1 MQLYAKKNLK
11 GDIFQMAK
19 NKPVLTPEELEAKN
33 ARKEEKRKIFGETFF
48 KSLAVLMSIVLVY
61 SIVYIAFGQG
71 TTIEQKVVTQG
82 ASNTG
87 NSGAAQ
93 GGSSAGGS
101 TAGGA
106 TTNTGTSS
114 DAPASD
120 ASEAKTIA
128 DALNNATKTVVD
140 SKAGYD
146 WARKCEYTTPIDV
159 GNATGTLNKVIHMVD
174 ENADLN
180 SVVGGFLGVGD
191 KNLTI
196 KKGEDA
202 AAAIDYH
209 GKNYALKATSL
220 KPEDLKGLKVDGDSF
235 EFTLDNVTTPAKD
248 GSNSL
253 SRFTNDII
261 TKDEVEAEIKAQVS
275 VVTVNSLDGEYT
287 NIKVKGKITDG
298 KLVSLEYET
307 STSAKL
313 ALKALGIG
321 INGSGAIHTTASYKN
336 FVY

>member
-1 MQLYAKKNLK
+1 
-11 GDIFQMAK
+11 MAK

-71 TTIEQKVVTQG
+71 TTIEQKVVKQG
-82 ASNTG
+82 TSNAG

-101 TAGGA
+101 TAGG
-106 TTNTGTSS
+106 TTSNTGTSS

-120 ASEAKTIA
+120 ASEAKTVA
-128 DALNNATKTVVD
+128 DALNSATKNVVD

>member
-1 MQLYAKKNLK
+1 
-11 GDIFQMAK
+11 MAK

-82 ASNTG
+82 TSNG
-87 NSGAAQ
+87 VAAQ
-93 GGSSAGGS
+93 GGSSIGGN

-106 TTNTGTSS
+106 ASNTGTSS

-120 ASEAKTIA
+120 ASEAKTVA
-128 DALNNATKTVVD
+128 DALNSATKAVVD

-159 GNATGTLNKVIHMVD
+159 GNATATLNKVIHMVD

-191 KNLTI
+191 KKLTI

-209 GKNYALKATSL
+209 GTNYALKATSL

-287 NIKVKGKITDG
+287 NIKVKGTITDG

>member
-1 MQLYAKKNLK
+1 
-11 GDIFQMAK
+11 MAK

-48 KSLAVLMSIVLVY
+48 KSLAVLMSIVLVS

-82 ASNTG
+82 TSNTG
-87 NSGAAQ
+87 NGGAAQ
-93 GGSSAGGS
+93 GGSITGGN
-101 TAGGA
+101 TVGGA
-106 TTNTGTSS
+106 TSNTGTSS

-120 ASEAKTIA
+120 ASEAKTVA
-128 DALNNATKTVVD
+128 DALNSATKAVVD

-159 GNATGTLNKVIHMVD
+159 GNATDTLNKVIHMVD
-174 ENADLN
+174 KNADLN

-191 KNLTI
+191 KKLTI

-209 GKNYALKATSL
+209 GTNYAIKATSL

-275 VVTVNSLDGEYT
+275 VVTVNSLDGEYR
-287 NIKVKGKITDG
+287 NIKIKGTITDG
-298 KLVSLEYET
+298 KLVCLEYET

>member
-1 MQLYAKKNLK
+1 
-11 GDIFQMAK
+11 MAK

-71 TTIEQKVVTQG
+71 TTIEQKVVKQG
-82 ASNTG
+82 TSNAG

-101 TAGGA
+101 TAGG
-106 TTNTGTSS
+106 TTSNKGTSS

-120 ASEAKTIA
+120 ASEAKTVA
-128 DALNNATKTVVD
+128 DALNSATKNVVD

>member
-1 MQLYAKKNLK
+1 
-11 GDIFQMAK
+11 MAK

-82 ASNTG
+82 TSNTG
-87 NSGAAQ
+87 NGGAAQ
-93 GGSSAGGS
+93 GSSSTGGN

-106 TTNTGTSS
+106 TSNTGTSS

-120 ASEAKTIA
+120 ASEAKTVA
-128 DALNNATKTVVD
+128 DALNSATKAVVD
-140 SKAGYD
+140 SKAGY
-146 WARKCEYTTPIDV
+146 V

-191 KNLTI
+191 KKLTI

-209 GKNYALKATSL
+209 GTNYALKATSL

-287 NIKVKGKITDG
+287 NIKVKGTITDG

>member
-1 MQLYAKKNLK
+1 
-11 GDIFQMAK
+11 MAK

-82 ASNTG
+82 TSNAGT
-87 NSGAAQ
+87 SGAAQ

-101 TAGGA
+101 TAGG
-106 TTNTGTSS
+106 TTSNTGTSS

-120 ASEAKTIA
+120 ASEAKTVA
-128 DALNNATKTVVD
+128 DALNSATKKVVD

-209 GKNYALKATSL
+209 GANYALKATSL

>member
-1 MQLYAKKNLK
+1 
-11 GDIFQMAK
+11 MAK

-82 ASNTG
+82 TSNG
-87 NSGAAQ
+87 VAAQ
-93 GGSSAGGS
+93 GGSSIGGN

-106 TTNTGTSS
+106 ASNTGTSS

-120 ASEAKTIA
+120 ASEAKTVA
-128 DALNNATKTVVD
+128 DALNSATKAVVD

-159 GNATGTLNKVIHMVD
+159 GNATATLNKVIHMVD

-191 KNLTI
+191 KKLTI

-209 GKNYALKATSL
+209 GTNYALKATSL

-261 TKDEVEAEIKAQVS
+261 TKDEVEAEIKAQVQ

-287 NIKVKGKITDG
+287 NIKVKGTITDG

>member
-1 MQLYAKKNLK
+1 
-11 GDIFQMAK
+11 MAK
-19 NKPVLTPEELEAKN
+19 SKPVLTPEELEAKN

-82 ASNTG
+82 TSNTG
-87 NSGAAQ
+87 NGGAAQ
-93 GGSSAGGS
+93 GGSSIGGN

-106 TTNTGTSS
+106 TSNTGTSS

-120 ASEAKTIA
+120 ASEAKTVA
-128 DALNNATKTVVD
+128 DALNSATKAVVD

-159 GNATGTLNKVIHMVD
+159 GNATATLNKVIHMVD

-191 KNLTI
+191 KKLTI

-209 GKNYALKATSL
+209 GTNYALKATSL

-287 NIKVKGKITDG
+287 NIKVKGTITDG

>member
-1 MQLYAKKNLK
+1 
-11 GDIFQMAK
+11 MAK

-82 ASNTG
+82 TSNTG

-120 ASEAKTIA
+120 ASEAKTVA
-128 DALNNATKTVVD
+128 DALNSATKTVVD

-159 GNATGTLNKVIHMVD
+159 GNATATLNKVIHMVD

-287 NIKVKGKITDG
+287 NIKVKGTITDG

>member
-1 MQLYAKKNLK
+1 
-11 GDIFQMAK
+11 MAK

-82 ASNTG
+82 TSNTG
-87 NSGAAQ
+87 NGGAAQ
-93 GGSSAGGS
+93 VGSSTGGN

-106 TTNTGTSS
+106 TSNTGTSS

-120 ASEAKTIA
+120 ASEAKTVA
-128 DALNNATKTVVD
+128 DALNSATKAVVD

-146 WARKCEYTTPIDV
+146 WVRKCEYTTPIDV
-159 GNATGTLNKVIHMVD
+159 GNATATLNKVIHMVD

-191 KNLTI
+191 KKLTI

-209 GKNYALKATSL
+209 GTNYALKATSL

-287 NIKVKGKITDG
+287 NIKVKGTITDG

>member
-1 MQLYAKKNLK
+1 
-11 GDIFQMAK
+11 MAK

-82 ASNTG
+82 TSNTG

-106 TTNTGTSS
+106 TSNTGTSS

-120 ASEAKTIA
+120 ASEAKTVA
-128 DALNNATKTVVD
+128 DALNSATKAVVD

-146 WARKCEYTTPIDV
+146 WARNCSYTTPIDV
-159 GNATGTLNKVIHMVD
+159 GNATSTLNRVIHMVD

-209 GKNYALKATSL
+209 GTNYALKATSL

-287 NIKVKGKITDG
+287 NIKVKGTITDG

>member
-1 MQLYAKKNLK
+1 
-11 GDIFQMAK
+11 MAK

-82 ASNTG
+82 TSNTG
-87 NSGAAQ
+87 NGGAAQ
-93 GGSSAGGS
+93 GGSSTGGN

-106 TTNTGTSS
+106 TSNTGTSS

-120 ASEAKTIA
+120 ASEAKTVA
-128 DALNNATKTVVD
+128 DALNNATKAVVD

-159 GNATGTLNKVIHMVD
+159 GNATDTLNKVIHMVD
-174 ENADLN
+174 KNADLN

-191 KNLTI
+191 KKLTI

-209 GKNYALKATSL
+209 GTNYALKATSL

-261 TKDEVEAEIKAQVS
+261 TKDEVEAEIKAQVQ

-287 NIKVKGKITDG
+287 NIKVKGTITDG

>member
-1 MQLYAKKNLK
+1 
-11 GDIFQMAK
+11 MAK

-82 ASNTG
+82 TSNTG
-87 NSGAAQ
+87 NGGAAQ
-93 GGSSAGGS
+93 GGSSIGGN

-106 TTNTGTSS
+106 TSNTGTSS

-120 ASEAKTIA
+120 ASEAKTVA
-128 DALNNATKTVVD
+128 DALNSATKAVVD

-159 GNATGTLNKVIHMVD
+159 GNATDTLNKVIHMVD
-174 ENADLN
+174 KNADLN

-191 KNLTI
+191 KKLTI

-209 GKNYALKATSL
+209 GTNYALKATSL

-287 NIKVKGKITDG
+287 NIKIKGTITDG

>member
-1 MQLYAKKNLK
+1 
-11 GDIFQMAK
+11 MAK

-87 NSGAAQ
+87 NGGAAQ
-93 GGSSAGGS
+93 GGSITGGN
-101 TAGGA
+101 TVGGA
-106 TTNTGTSS
+106 TSNTGTSS

-120 ASEAKTIA
+120 ASEAKTVA
-128 DALNNATKTVVD
+128 DALNSATKAVVD

-159 GNATGTLNKVIHMVD
+159 GNATATLNKVIHMVD

-191 KNLTI
+191 KKLTI

-209 GKNYALKATSL
+209 GTNYALKATSL

-287 NIKVKGKITDG
+287 NIKVKGTITDG

>member
-1 MQLYAKKNLK
+1 
-11 GDIFQMAK
+11 MAK

-82 ASNTG
+82 VSNTG

-106 TTNTGTSS
+106 TSNTGTSS

-120 ASEAKTIA
+120 ASEAKTVA
-128 DALNNATKTVVD
+128 DALNSATKAVVD

-146 WARKCEYTTPIDV
+146 WARNCSYTTPIDV
-159 GNATGTLNKVIHMVD
+159 GNATSTLNKVIHMVD

-209 GKNYALKATSL
+209 GTNYALKATSL

-287 NIKVKGKITDG
+287 NIKVKGTITDG

>member
-1 MQLYAKKNLK
+1 
-11 GDIFQMAK
+11 MAK

-87 NSGAAQ
+87 NGGAAQ
-93 GGSSAGGS
+93 GGSITGGN
-101 TAGGA
+101 TVGGA
-106 TTNTGTSS
+106 TSNTGTSS

-120 ASEAKTIA
+120 ASEAKTVA
-128 DALNNATKTVVD
+128 DALNSATKAVVD

-191 KNLTI
+191 KKLTI

-209 GKNYALKATSL
+209 GTNYALKATSL

-261 TKDEVEAEIKAQVS
+261 TKDEVEAEIKAQVQ

-287 NIKVKGKITDG
+287 NIKVKGTITDG

>member
-1 MQLYAKKNLK
+1 
-11 GDIFQMAK
+11 MAK

-82 ASNTG
+82 TSNTG
-87 NSGAAQ
+87 NGGAAQ
-93 GGSSAGGS
+93 GGSSTGGN

-106 TTNTGTSS
+106 TSNTGTSS

-120 ASEAKTIA
+120 ASEAKTVA
-128 DALNNATKTVVD
+128 DALNSATKAVVD

-159 GNATGTLNKVIHMVD
+159 GNATATLNKVIHMVD

-191 KNLTI
+191 KKLTI

-209 GKNYALKATSL
+209 GTNYALKATSL

-261 TKDEVEAEIKAQVS
+261 TKDEVEAEIKAQVQ

-287 NIKVKGKITDG
+287 NIKVKGTITDG

>member
-1 MQLYAKKNLK
+1 
-11 GDIFQMAK
+11 MAK

-82 ASNTG
+82 TSNTG
-87 NSGAAQ
+87 NGGAAQ
-93 GGSSAGGS
+93 GGSITGGN
-101 TAGGA
+101 TVGGA
-106 TTNTGTSS
+106 TSNTGTSS

-120 ASEAKTIA
+120 ASEAKTVA
-128 DALNNATKTVVD
+128 DALNSATKAVVD

-159 GNATGTLNKVIHMVD
+159 GNATDTLNKVIHMVD
-174 ENADLN
+174 KNADLN

-191 KNLTI
+191 KKLTI

-209 GKNYALKATSL
+209 GTNYAIKATSL

-287 NIKVKGKITDG
+287 NIKVKGTITDG

>member
-1 MQLYAKKNLK
+1 
-11 GDIFQMAK
+11 MAK

-82 ASNTG
+82 TSNTG
-87 NSGAAQ
+87 NGGAAQ
-93 GGSSAGGS
+93 GGSSIGGN

-106 TTNTGTSS
+106 TSNTGTSS

-120 ASEAKTIA
+120 ASEAKTVA
-128 DALNNATKTVVD
+128 DALNSATKAVVD

-159 GNATGTLNKVIHMVD
+159 GNATDTLNKVIHMVD
-174 ENADLN
+174 KNADLN

-191 KNLTI
+191 KKLTI

-209 GKNYALKATSL
+209 GTNYALKATSL

-261 TKDEVEAEIKAQVS
+261 TKDEVEAEIKAQVQ

-287 NIKVKGKITDG
+287 NIKVKGTITDG

>member
-1 MQLYAKKNLK
+1 
-11 GDIFQMAK
+11 MAK

-71 TTIEQKVVTQG
+71 TTIEQKVVTQDT
-82 ASNTG
+82 SNTG
-87 NSGAAQ
+87 NGGAAQ
-93 GGSSAGGS
+93 GGSSTGGN

-106 TTNTGTSS
+106 TSNTGTSS

-120 ASEAKTIA
+120 ASEAKTVA
-128 DALNNATKTVVD
+128 DALNSATKAVVD

-191 KNLTI
+191 KKLTI

-209 GKNYALKATSL
+209 GTNYALKATSL

-261 TKDEVEAEIKAQVS
+261 TKDEVEAEIKALVS

-287 NIKVKGKITDG
+287 NIKVKGTITDG

>member
-1 MQLYAKKNLK
+1 
-11 GDIFQMAK
+11 MAK

-82 ASNTG
+82 TSNTG
-87 NSGAAQ
+87 NGGAAQ
-93 GGSSAGGS
+93 GGSSTGGN

-106 TTNTGTSS
+106 TSNTGTSS

-120 ASEAKTIA
+120 ASEAKTVA
-128 DALNNATKTVVD
+128 DALNSATKAVVD

-159 GNATGTLNKVIHMVD
+159 GNATDTLNKVIHMVD
-174 ENADLN
+174 KNADLN

-191 KNLTI
+191 KKLTI

-209 GKNYALKATSL
+209 GTNYALKATSL

-287 NIKVKGKITDG
+287 NIKIKGTITDG

>member
-1 MQLYAKKNLK
+1 
-11 GDIFQMAK
+11 MAK

-82 ASNTG
+82 TSNG
-87 NSGAAQ
+87 VAAQ
-93 GGSSAGGS
+93 GGSSIGGN

-106 TTNTGTSS
+106 TSNTGTSS

-120 ASEAKTIA
+120 ASEAKTVA
-128 DALNNATKTVVD
+128 DALNSATKAVVD

-159 GNATGTLNKVIHMVD
+159 GNATDTLNKVIHMVD
-174 ENADLN
+174 KNADLN

-191 KNLTI
+191 KKLTI

-209 GKNYALKATSL
+209 GTNYALKATSL

-261 TKDEVEAEIKAQVS
+261 TKDEVEAEIKAQVQ

-287 NIKVKGKITDG
+287 NIKVKGTITDG

>member
-1 MQLYAKKNLK
+1 
-11 GDIFQMAK
+11 MAK

-82 ASNTG
+82 TSNTG
-87 NSGAAQ
+87 NGGAAQ
-93 GGSSAGGS
+93 GGSSTGGN

-106 TTNTGTSS
+106 TSNTGTSS

-120 ASEAKTIA
+120 ASEAKTVA
-128 DALNNATKTVVD
+128 DALNSATKAVVD

-159 GNATGTLNKVIHMVD
+159 GNATDTLNKVIHMVD
-174 ENADLN
+174 KNADLN

-191 KNLTI
+191 KKLTI

-209 GKNYALKATSL
+209 GTNYALKATSL
-220 KPEDLKGLKVDGDSF
+220 KPEDIKGLKVDGDSF

-287 NIKVKGKITDG
+287 NIKIKGTITDG

>member
-1 MQLYAKKNLK
+1 
-11 GDIFQMAK
+11 MAK

-71 TTIEQKVVTQG
+71 TTIEQKVVKQG
-82 ASNTG
+82 TSNAG

-101 TAGGA
+101 TAGG
-106 TTNTGTSS
+106 TTSNKGTSS

-120 ASEAKTIA
+120 ASEAKTVA
-128 DALNNATKTVVD
+128 DALNSATKNVVD

-202 AAAIDYH
+202 ASAIDYH

>member
-1 MQLYAKKNLK
+1 
-11 GDIFQMAK
+11 MAK

-71 TTIEQKVVTQG
+71 TTIEQKVVKQG
-82 ASNTG
+82 ISNAG

-101 TAGGA
+101 TAGG
-106 TTNTGTSS
+106 TTSNKGTSS

-120 ASEAKTIA
+120 TSEAKTVA
-128 DALNNATKTVVD
+128 EALNSATKNVVD

-287 NIKVKGKITDG
+287 NIKVKGTITDG

>member
-1 MQLYAKKNLK
+1 
-11 GDIFQMAK
+11 MAK

-71 TTIEQKVVTQG
+71 TTIEQKVVKQG
-82 ASNTG
+82 TSNAG

-93 GGSSAGGS
+93 GGSSAGGN
-101 TAGGA
+101 TAGG
-106 TTNTGTSS
+106 TTSNTGTSS

-120 ASEAKTIA
+120 ASEAKTVA
-128 DALNNATKTVVD
+128 DALNSATKKVVD

-146 WARKCEYTTPIDV
+146 WVRKCEYTTPIDV

>member
-1 MQLYAKKNLK
+1 
-11 GDIFQMAK
+11 MAK

-82 ASNTG
+82 TSNTG
-87 NSGAAQ
+87 NGGAAQ
-93 GGSSAGGS
+93 GGSSTGGN

-106 TTNTGTSS
+106 TSNTGTSS

-120 ASEAKTIA
+120 ASEAKTVA
-128 DALNNATKTVVD
+128 DALNSATKAVVD

-159 GNATGTLNKVIHMVD
+159 GNATATLNKVIHMVD
-174 ENADLN
+174 KNADLN

-191 KNLTI
+191 KKLTI

-209 GKNYALKATSL
+209 GTNYALKATSL

-287 NIKVKGKITDG
+287 NIKVKGTITDG

>member
-1 MQLYAKKNLK
+1 
-11 GDIFQMAK
+11 MAK

-82 ASNTG
+82 TSNTG
-87 NSGAAQ
+87 NGGAAQ
-93 GGSSAGGS
+93 GGSSTGGN

-106 TTNTGTSS
+106 TSNTGTSS

-120 ASEAKTIA
+120 ASEAKTVA
-128 DALNNATKTVVD
+128 DALNSATKAVVD

-159 GNATGTLNKVIHMVD
+159 GNATDTLNKVIHMVD
-174 ENADLN
+174 KNADLN

-191 KNLTI
+191 KKLTI

-209 GKNYALKATSL
+209 GTNYAIKATSL

-275 VVTVNSLDGEYT
+275 SAVTVNSLDGEYT
-287 NIKVKGKITDG
+287 NIKVKGTITEG

>member
-1 MQLYAKKNLK
+1 
-11 GDIFQMAK
+11 MAK

-82 ASNTG
+82 TSNTG
-87 NSGAAQ
+87 NGGAAQ
-93 GGSSAGGS
+93 GGSSTGGNI
-101 TAGGA
+101 AGGA
-106 TTNTGTSS
+106 TSNTGTSS

-120 ASEAKTIA
+120 ASEAKTVA
-128 DALNNATKTVVD
+128 DALNSATKAVVD

-159 GNATGTLNKVIHMVD
+159 GNATATLNKVIHMVD

-191 KNLTI
+191 KKLTI

-209 GKNYALKATSL
+209 GTNYALKATSL

-287 NIKVKGKITDG
+287 NIKVKGTITDG

>member
-1 MQLYAKKNLK
+1 
-11 GDIFQMAK
+11 MAK

-82 ASNTG
+82 TSNTG
-87 NSGAAQ
+87 NGVAAQ
-93 GGSSAGGS
+93 GASSTGGN

-106 TTNTGTSS
+106 TSNTGTSS

-120 ASEAKTIA
+120 ASEAKTVA
-128 DALNNATKTVVD
+128 DALNSATKAVVD

-159 GNATGTLNKVIHMVD
+159 GNATATLNKVIHMVD

-191 KNLTI
+191 KKLTI

-209 GKNYALKATSL
+209 GTNYALKATSL

-287 NIKVKGKITDG
+287 NIKVKGTITDG

-313 ALKALGIG
+313 SLKALGIG

>member
-1 MQLYAKKNLK
+1 
-11 GDIFQMAK
+11 MAK

-82 ASNTG
+82 TSNTG

-106 TTNTGTSS
+106 TSNTGTSS

-120 ASEAKTIA
+120 ASEAKTVA
-128 DALNNATKTVVD
+128 DALNSATKAVVD

-146 WARKCEYTTPIDV
+146 WARNCSYTTPIDV
-159 GNATGTLNKVIHMVD
+159 GNATSTLNRVIHMVD

-209 GKNYALKATSL
+209 GTNYALKATSL

-287 NIKVKGKITDG
+287 NIKVKGTITDG

-321 INGSGAIHTTASYKN
+321 INGSGAIRTVASYKN

>member
-1 MQLYAKKNLK
+1 
-11 GDIFQMAK
+11 MAK

-71 TTIEQKVVTQG
+71 TTIEQKVVKQG
-82 ASNTG
+82 TSNAG

-101 TAGGA
+101 TAGG
-106 TTNTGTSS
+106 TTSNKGTSS

-120 ASEAKTIA
+120 ASEAKTVA
-128 DALNNATKTVVD
+128 DALNSATKTVVD

-146 WARKCEYTTPIDV
+146 WVRKCEYTTPIDV

>member
-1 MQLYAKKNLK
+1 
-11 GDIFQMAK
+11 MAK

-82 ASNTG
+82 TSNG
-87 NSGAAQ
+87 VAAQ
-93 GGSSAGGS
+93 GGSSIGGN

-106 TTNTGTSS
+106 TSNTGTSS

-120 ASEAKTIA
+120 ASEAKTVA
-128 DALNNATKTVVD
+128 DALNSATKAVVD

-159 GNATGTLNKVIHMVD
+159 GNATDTLNKVIHMVD
-174 ENADLN
+174 KNADLN

-191 KNLTI
+191 KKLTI

-209 GKNYALKATSL
+209 GTNYALKATSL

-287 NIKVKGKITDG
+287 NIKVKGTITDG

>member
-1 MQLYAKKNLK
+1 
-11 GDIFQMAK
+11 MAK

-87 NSGAAQ
+87 NGGAAQ
-93 GGSSAGGS
+93 GGSSTGGN

-106 TTNTGTSS
+106 TSNTGTSS

-120 ASEAKTIA
+120 ASEAKTVA
-128 DALNNATKTVVD
+128 DALNSATKAVVD

-159 GNATGTLNKVIHMVD
+159 GNATDTLNKVIHMVD
-174 ENADLN
+174 KNADLN

-191 KNLTI
+191 KKLTI

-209 GKNYALKATSL
+209 GTNYALKATSL

-287 NIKVKGKITDG
+287 NIKIKGTITDG

>member
-1 MQLYAKKNLK
+1 
-11 GDIFQMAK
+11 MAK

-82 ASNTG
+82 TSNTG
-87 NSGAAQ
+87 NGGAAQ
-93 GGSSAGGS
+93 GGSSTGGN

-106 TTNTGTSS
+106 TSNTGTSS

-120 ASEAKTIA
+120 ASEAKTVA
-128 DALNNATKTVVD
+128 DALNSATKAVVD

-159 GNATGTLNKVIHMVD
+159 GNATATLNKVIHMVD

-180 SVVGGFLGVGD
+180 SVVGGFLGVGH
-191 KNLTI
+191 KKLTI

-202 AAAIDYH
+202 AAAIAYH
-209 GKNYALKATSL
+209 GTNYAIKATSL

-287 NIKVKGKITDG
+287 NIKVKGTITDG

>member
-1 MQLYAKKNLK
+1 
-11 GDIFQMAK
+11 MAK

-82 ASNTG
+82 SSNAG
-87 NSGAAQ
+87 NGGAAQ
-93 GGSSAGGS
+93 GASNVGGSS

-106 TTNTGTSS
+106 SSSGNTSS

-120 ASEAKTIA
+120 ASEAKTVA
-128 DALNNATKTVVD
+128 DALNSATKAAVD

-146 WARKCEYTTPIDV
+146 WVRKCEYTTPIDV

-209 GKNYALKATSL
+209 GTNYALKATSL
-220 KPEDLKGLKVDGDSF
+220 KPEDLKGLKVDGNSF

-287 NIKVKGKITDG
+287 NIKVKGTITDG

>member
-1 MQLYAKKNLK
+1 
-11 GDIFQMAK
+11 MAK

-71 TTIEQKVVTQG
+71 TTIEQKVVTQD

-87 NSGAAQ
+87 NGGAAQ
-93 GGSSAGGS
+93 GGSITGGN
-101 TAGGA
+101 TVGGA
-106 TTNTGTSS
+106 TSNTGTSS

-120 ASEAKTIA
+120 ASEAKTVA
-128 DALNNATKTVVD
+128 DALNSATKAVVD

-159 GNATGTLNKVIHMVD
+159 GNATSTLNKVIHMVD

-191 KNLTI
+191 KKLTI

-209 GKNYALKATSL
+209 GTNYAIKATSL

-287 NIKVKGKITDG
+287 NIKVKGTITDG